1 MRLKGKVGMV
11 SGAASGIGEATAKA
25 FAREGAAVVVADLN
39 EADGHRVVD
48 EIRHAGGTAEFIRC
62 NIGRP
67 AEVDAAFRFATDKFG
82 QLDILHNNAIVFVPG
97 RLGDVTIEQ
106 WQKAINVGLTS
117 YWYCTKVALSL
128 MVPQGR
134 GAIVNTASISG
145 VNADYGLGPY
155 NIIKAAVINMTRSTA
170 IDYARKGIR
179 CNCVCPGPI
188 ATPPLVKLR
197 RDQPETMGR
206 LVDAIPMGRMGE
218 PHEIAHA
225 VLFLAS
231 DEASF
236 VTGIALVV
244 DGGSTAVNSIP
255 SLLGTGPAW

>member
-1 MRLKGKVGMV
+1 MRLKGKVGLV
-11 SGAASGIGEATAKA
+11 SGAASGIGEATAKT

-39 EADGHRVVD
+39 EEGGRRVVS
-48 EIRHAGGTAEFIRC
+48 EIRQAGGTAEFVRC

-97 RLGDVTIEQ
+97 RLGDVTIDQ

-117 YWYCTKVALSL
+117 YWYCTKVALAL
-128 MVPQGR
+128 MVPRGR

-197 RDQPETMGR
+197 RDQPELMGR
-206 LVDAIPMGRMGE
+206 LADAIPMGRMGE
-218 PHEIAHA
+218 PHEIANA

-255 SLLGTGPAW
+255 SLLGTGPSW

>member
-1 MRLKGKVGMV
+1 MRLKGKVGLV

-25 FAREGAAVVVADLN
+25 FAREGAAVVVADLD
-39 EADGHRVVD
+39 EAGGHRVVG
-48 EIRHAGGTAEFIRC
+48 EIRDAGGNAEFVRC

-67 AEVDAAFRFATDKFG
+67 AEVDAAFRYARQIWPASYPAQQCDR
-82 QLDILHNNAIVFVPG
+82 LRSRAARRRHNRTVAE
-97 RLGDVTIEQ
+97 GDQ
-106 WQKAINVGLTS
+106 RRFDS
-117 YWYCTKVALSL
+117 YWYCTKVALDL
-128 MVPQGR
+128 MVPQGG

-197 RDQPETMGR
+197 RDQPEVIGR

-218 PHEIAHA
+218 PHEIANA

-236 VTGIALVV
+236 VTGAALVV

>member
-1 MRLKGKVGMV
+1 
-11 SGAASGIGEATAKA
+11 
-25 FAREGAAVVVADLN
+25 
-39 EADGHRVVD
+39 
-48 EIRHAGGTAEFIRC
+48 
-62 NIGRP
+62 
-67 AEVDAAFRFATDKFG
+67 
-82 QLDILHNNAIVFVPG
+82 
-97 RLGDVTIEQ
+97 
-106 WQKAINVGLTS
+106 
-117 YWYCTKVALSL
+117 
-128 MVPQGR
+128 
-134 GAIVNTASISG
+134 
-145 VNADYGLGPY
+145 
-155 NIIKAAVINMTRSTA
+155 MTRSTA

-197 RDQPETMGR
+197 RDQPEVIGR

-218 PHEIAHA
+218 PHEIANA

-236 VTGIALVV
+236 ITGAALVV